1 MSEFFWL
8 IPLIPGV
15 GAILNGLFGKRL
27 PKNVVAAIACGVVTI
42 SFLIALGCYF
52 GVFLTGGGE
61 SILEKTLFTWIPGMS
76 VSQAGGGTANF
87 VVDWKYR
94 LDALSML
101 MVLVVSGIGLLIHIY
116 SIGYMSH
123 DEGFWRF
130 FTYLNMFTFFM
141 LNLVLGANFLIAFI
155 GWEGVG
161 LCSYLLIGFW
171 FERDSAANA
180 GKKAFIVN
188 RIGDAGFVLAIMLI
202 FYNFGSVDFY
212 EVMKAIAE
220 RFPAEQAG
228 LGLLAAIGILLFVGA
243 TGKSAQIPLYVWL
256 PDAMEGPTPVSAL
269 IHAATMVTAGV
280 YMTARCGVLYAH
292 APLAMSVVATI
303 GVATAIFAA
312 SIGLFQ
318 NDIKKVLAYS
328 TVSQLGYMFLGCGVG
343 AFAAAIFHLMTHAF
357 FKACLFLGSGA
368 VIHSMEHA
376 EHGSGGHRH
385 YTEMQDMR
393 NMGGLYHHMPWTAR
407 TFIIATIA
415 IAGIPPFAGFV
426 SKDEILWNA
435 TRGGHATL
443 LWIVGAAAAG
453 MTAFYM
459 TRQVILTF
467 FGKFRGGEKM
477 EGHLHEAPPVM
488 WMPLVVLALGSIF
501 AGFVGWPHLLGGAN
515 HIESFLEPAILAGTQ
530 AIRGEQRGR
539 GSERL
544 GGVDI
549 HAAVGRDRRRRH
561 LRRLPDVLGE
571 AQGGR
576 GRFPRLALDLPAP
589 LQQVFRRR
597 DLWSDS
603 GGRHARGRQRA
614 RDFRL
619 RGHRRRGE
627 RGGELHRR
635 RGGPF
640 LARGREPRRRR
651 GERGLEDPG
660 VAVDRRT
667 PYPDGCSPE
676 LRVDDVLR
684 SRHSGR
690 VLLLLLL
697 VLRGR
702 PLEI

>member
-1 MSEFFWL
+1 VSELFWL
-8 IPLIPGV
+8 IPLVPGV

-27 PKNVVAAIACGVVTI
+27 PKNVVAAIACGVVAV
-42 SFLIALGCYF
+42 SFLIALSCFF
-52 GVFLTGGGE
+52 GVFMTGGGE
-61 SILEKTLFTWIPGMS
+61 SVLEKTLFTWIPGMS
-76 VSQAGGGTANF
+76 VSQAAGASAATAEF

-94 LDALSML
+94 LDSLSMI

-116 SIGYMSH
+116 SVGYMSH
-123 DEGFWRF
+123 DSGFWRF

-141 LNLVLGANFLIAFI
+141 LNLVLGANFLLAFI

-220 RFPAEQAG
+220 RFPSEQAG
-228 LGLLAAIGILLFVGA
+228 FGLLATIGILLFVGA

-292 APLAMSVVATI
+292 APAAMSVVATI
-303 GVATAIFAA
+303 GVATAILAA

-357 FKACLFLGSGA
+357 FKACLFLGSGS
-368 VIHSMEHA
+368 VIHAMEHA

-415 IAGIPPFAGFV
+415 IAGIPPLAGFV

-443 LWIVGAAAAG
+443 LWLVGAAAAG

-477 EGHLHEAPPVM
+477 EGHINESPAVM
-488 WMPLVVLALGSIF
+488 WVPLAVLAFGSIF

-515 HIESFLEPAILAGTQ
+515 RIESFLEPAILAGTH
-530 AIRGEQRGR
+530 AIEATHEAAEASASAEWTFMLLSVLIAVTGIVVAYKMYWEKPKGDEVVSRGWP
-539 GSERL
+539 SIYRL
-544 GGVDI
+544 LYNKYFVDEI
-549 HAAVGRDRRRRH
+549 YRATVVDGT
-561 LRRLPDVLGE
+561 LGT
-571 AQGGR
+571 A
-576 GRFPRLALDLPAP
+576 
-589 LQQVFRRR
+589 QVFSVIDAQVIDGAVNGAASFTVGAGDLSSLADASLVDGAVNAVWKILAQLSAGARRIQTGV
-597 DLWSDS
+597 LQNYALMMFFGIGILVGFFYFYFWS
-603 GGRHARGRQRA
+603 
-614 RDFRL
+614 
-619 RGHRRRGE
+619 
-627 RGGELHRR
+627 
-635 RGGPF
+635 
-640 LARGREPRRRR
+640 
-651 GERGLEDPG
+651 
-660 VAVDRRT
+660 
-667 PYPDGCSPE
+667 
-676 LRVDDVLR
+676 
-684 SRHSGR
+684 
-690 VLLLLLL
+690 
-697 VLRGR
+697 
-702 PLEI
+702 

>member
-1 MSEFFWL
+1 VTELFWL

-15 GAILNGLFGKRL
+15 GAIVNGLLGKRL
-27 PKNVVAAIACGVVTI
+27 PKNVVGILACTVVAL
-42 SFLIALGCYF
+42 SFLIALSCFF
-52 GVFLTGGGE
+52 GVFLGGLAEGPE
-61 SILEKTLFTWIPGMS
+61 SVLEHTLFTWIPGMS
-76 VSQAGGGTANF
+76 AAQAGGGTADF

-94 LDALSML
+94 LDSLSMV

-141 LNLVLGANFLIAFI
+141 LNLVMGANFLLAFI

-188 RIGDAGFVLAIMLI
+188 RIGDAGFILAVMLI

-212 EVMKAIAE
+212 EVMGAVAE
-220 RFPAEQAG
+220 RFPSPEVG
-228 LGLLAAIGILLFVGA
+228 FGLLSTIGVLLFVGA
-243 TGKSAQIPLYVWL
+243 VGKSAQIPLYVWL

-280 YMTARCGVLYAH
+280 YMTVRCSVLYAH
-292 APLAMSVVATI
+292 APEAAGVVAAV
-303 GVATAIFAA
+303 GVTTAFFAA

-328 TVSQLGYMFLGCGVG
+328 TVSQLGFMFLGAGVG

-357 FKACLFLGSGA
+357 FKACLFLGSGS

-415 IAGIPPFAGFV
+415 IAGIPPLAGFV
-426 SKDEILWNA
+426 SKDEILWSA
-435 TRGGHATL
+435 THGGHPTP
-443 LWIVGAAAAG
+443 LWILGALAAA

-459 TRQVILTF
+459 TRQVVLTF

-477 EGHLHEAPPVM
+477 ESHLHESPAVM
-488 WMPLVVLALGSIF
+488 WVPLVVLAVGSIF
-501 AGFVGWPHLLGGAN
+501 AGFVGWPHFLGGHN
-515 HIESFLEPAILAGTQ
+515 RIEGFLHPAILAGTE
-530 AIRGEQRGR
+530 AVAEAHEASIALEWTFMLISVGIAVAGIFLAYRMYWDRPKGDEAVSGAWPAVHRLLYNKYFVDELYGATVVKGTLDGARGLHWVDAEVVDGAVNGAATFTV
-539 GSERL
+539 GSADLSNLADENL
-544 GGVDI
+544 VDG
-549 HAAVGRDRRRRH
+549 AVNAVWRIFESLSG
-561 LRRLPDVLGE
+561 
-571 AQGGR
+571 
-576 GRFPRLALDLPAP
+576 
-589 LQQVFRRR
+589 VFRKVQTGV
-597 DLWSDS
+597 LQNY
-603 GGRHARGRQRA
+603 A
-614 RDFRL
+614 L
-619 RGHRRRGE
+619 MM
-627 RGGELHRR
+627 LV
-635 RGGPF
+635 
-640 LARGREPRRRR
+640 
-651 GERGLEDPG
+651 G
-660 VAVDRRT
+660 VAV
-667 PYPDGCSPE
+667 
-676 LRVDDVLR
+676 
-684 SRHSGR
+684 
-690 VLLLLLL
+690 L
-697 VLRGR
+697 VGFFYFYL
-702 PLEI
+702 